1 MKRYYKF
8 NSEKL
13 NYENISRVEVVKEHI
28 GPILGVFL
36 LLMVIVSFGL
46 PKEIID
52 RFIPSE
58 KEVIIIDSNE
68 NSFSEDK
75 LIKELDRLN
84 FKFPHIVLA
93 QSILET
99 GNFTST
105 IFKENH
111 NLFGMKQARVR
122 LNTAKG
128 THRGHAFYNNW
139 VESVID
145 YGFYSSR
152 YLSKLKTEKD
162 YFQYLS
168 EYYAEDVNYVNRL
181 REIIKREGLKEKFK

>member
-1 MKRYYKF
+1 MGRYYKF

-13 NYENISRVEVVKEHI
+13 DYEKISRVEVVKEYI
-28 GPILGVFL
+28 RPILGVFL
-36 LLMVIVSFGL
+36 LLMVIVSFAL
-46 PKEIID
+46 PKETME

-58 KEVIIIDSNE
+58 KEVIVIDSNE
-68 NSFSEDK
+68 NGFTEDK

-84 FKFPHIVLA
+84 FRFPHIVLA
-93 QSILET
+93 QSMLET

-122 LNTAKG
+122 INTAKG

-139 VESVID
+139 MESVID

-152 YLSKLKTEKD
+152 YLGKLKTEKD

-168 EYYAEDVNYVNRL
+168 EHYAEDINYVSRL
-181 REIIKREGLKEKFK
+181 KSIIKREGLKEKFK